1 MYTTILALHSWVRW
15 LVLLAGVA
23 ATLAAVLDKSA
34 ATGGRADRFGLV
46 FMMAADVQ
54 MLLGLLLY
62 LVLSPFT
69 AEAFKNFGLAMQDPK
84 LRFWAVEH
92 ITMMLIAV
100 ILIHVGRVLARK
112 AGTPASRRTR
122 QIACF
127 GFATLLMLAGT
138 PWPGMPNGRPLFRF

>member
-34 ATGGRADRFGLV
+34 APDGRADRFGLF
-46 FMMAADVQ
+46 FMMAADIQ

-92 ITMMLIAV
+92 ITTMFVAV
-100 ILIHVGRVLARK
+100 ILVHVGRVLARK
-112 AGTPASRRTR
+112 AKTPAAARMRR
-122 QIACF
+122 IAFF

-138 PWPGMPNGRPLFRF
+138 PWPGMPNGRPLFRL

>member
-1 MYTTILALHSWVRW
+1 MYTTILTLHSWVRW
-15 LVLLAGVA
+15 LVLAGGVA
-23 ATLAAVLDKSA
+23 ATFAAVMGDGA
-34 ATGGRADRFGLV
+34 PNGRADRVGLF
-46 FMMAADVQ
+46 FMIAADVQ

-92 ITMMLIAV
+92 LTMMFVAV
-100 ILIHVGRVLARK
+100 ILIHVGRVLAKK
-112 AGTPASRRTR
+112 AATPASRRMR
-122 QIACF
+122 QIGFF

-138 PWPGMPNGRPLFRF
+138 PWPGTANGRPLFRF